1 MGGGVIFFNLQGR
14 RSGEEVVLKRR
25 LAVHL
30 NGFDRVM
37 DKSERKRNRMI
48 FLYPSRDNSSNFS
61 GDMVGRLQLQA
72 PSKNNPRL
80 EVLEGVS

>member
-48 FLYPSRDNSSNFS
+48 FLYPSRDKFFSNSSDMAASSAS
-61 GDMVGRLQLQA
+61 GPL
-72 PSKNNPRL
+72 
-80 EVLEGVS
+80 

>member
-1 MGGGVIFFNLQGR
+1 MGGGGVIFFNLQGR

-48 FLYPSRDNSSNFS
+48 FMYPKAE
-61 GDMVGRLQLQA
+61 QL
-72 PSKNNPRL
+72 SKGQFAIFRA
-80 EVLEGVS
+80 

>member
-1 MGGGVIFFNLQGR
+1 MEDCGGMGGGVIFFNLQGR

-48 FLYPSRDNSSNFS
+48 FMYPKAE
-61 GDMVGRLQLQA
+61 QL
-72 PSKNNPRL
+72 SKGQFAIFRA
-80 EVLEGVS
+80 

>member
-48 FLYPSRDNSSNFS
+48 FLYPSRDKILPIFQAIWLAVFS
-61 GDMVGRLQLQA
+61 FRPPLKIIQDWKYWKV
-72 PSKNNPRL
+72 
-80 EVLEGVS
+80 

>member
-1 MGGGVIFFNLQGR
+1 VILFNLQGR

>member
-48 FLYPSRDNSSNFS
+48 FMYPKGRTNFPRAKFLVGDLRGLAS
-61 GDMVGRLQLQA
+61 GPL
-72 PSKNNPRL
+72 
-80 EVLEGVS
+80 

>member
-48 FLYPSRDNSSNFS
+48 FLYPSRDKFFQLFPGDIWLAVFS
-61 GDMVGRLQLQA
+61 FRPPLKIIQDWKYWKV
-72 PSKNNPRL
+72 
-80 EVLEGVS
+80 